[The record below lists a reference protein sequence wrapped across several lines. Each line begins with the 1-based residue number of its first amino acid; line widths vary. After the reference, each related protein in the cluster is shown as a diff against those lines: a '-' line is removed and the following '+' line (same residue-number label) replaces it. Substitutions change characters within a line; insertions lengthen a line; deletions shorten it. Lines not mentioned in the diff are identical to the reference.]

1 MAEAKKT
8 NKKTTTAKKKSAKKS
23 SAKKQTKNL
32 VIVESPAKAN
42 TIRKY
47 LGRGFDVKA
56 SIGHIR
62 DLPKSKLGID
72 VDNGFALQLVTIKG
86 KASVIKELKAAAK
99 GADNIYLAPDPDR
112 EGEAIAQHIND
123 VIDTKGNIFRIQF
136 NEITKKAI
144 IEAIENPLAINVHRV
159 QAQQARRA
167 LDRIV
172 GYKLSPLLWEKVRRG
187 LSAGRVQSV
196 ALRVIVDRENEITA
210 FKPREYWTVS
220 CLLKPAGKDAF
231 EAKLFHT
238 DGKKFEL
245 ENEADTNVTVEEIKK
260 EMLAVSALT
269 IKDKKRN
276 APPPFITSTL
286 QQAAS
291 QRFRYSASRTM
302 RLAQRL
308 YEGEDIGHDERVG
321 LITYMRTDST
331 RTAAEALEEVRGFI
345 SETMG
350 KDFLPDEANTF
361 KVKKSAQEGHEA
373 IRPTS
378 VLRTP
383 DSLKDMLQPEEYK
396 LYELIWKRFVASQM
410 SPAIINT
417 LSVDVNAGRHLL
429 RASGSNVKF
438 EGFLKVYKDEDKSDK
453 EPESIIPDLEEGERL
468 ALNEIT
474 PNQHFTQPPP
484 RYSEASLIKE
494 LEDKGIGR
502 PSTYASI
509 MSTIIDRDYAELEDR
524 RLWPT
529 ELGKLITEALVLH
542 FPTIMD
548 IGFTAQMEENLDE
561 VEGGRKDWVSLMNDY
576 YSPFIVALDKA
587 GKEMKNYKIGTEYE
601 EKCEKCGKEM
611 EIKYGRFGQF
621 LACTGYPECKST
633 KQIGKGAAEPVK
645 TGEKCHVCG
654 DGEFLIKSGKF
665 GKFIA
670 CSNYPEC
677 KTTKPFTL
685 GIKCPKDGCEGE
697 IAERKSKKGRSFY
710 GCTKYPDCD
719 FTSWEKPFDHKCE
732 VCDSKFLV
740 FARKI
745 DNNTIKLKCPNKE
758 CDFTRQLHLDI
769 PKIGGEAEA
778 KKEEATVSSDAN
790 SEQSE

>member
-1 MAEAKKT
+1 MAEAKKKA
-8 NKKTTTAKKKSAKKS
+8 KKTTSAKKSAK
-23 SAKKQTKNL
+23 SASRKQVKNL

-72 VDNGFALQLVTIKG
+72 VENGFALQLVTIKG

-123 VIDTKGNIFRIQF
+123 VIDTKGQIYRIQF

-144 IEAIENPLAINVHRV
+144 TEAIEHPLTIDVNRV

-196 ALRVIVDRENEITA
+196 ALRVLVDRENEITA
-210 FKPREYWTVS
+210 FVPREYWTVT
-220 CLLKPAGKDAF
+220 CKLKPNGKDEF
-231 EAKLFHT
+231 DAKLFHT

-245 ENEADTNVTVEEIKK
+245 DNGADAQKTVDEIKK
-260 EMLAVSALT
+260 EALAVTTLT
-269 IKDKKRN
+269 VKDKKRN
-276 APPPFITSTL
+276 APAPFITSTL

-331 RTAAEALEEVRGFI
+331 RTATEALEEVRGYI
-345 SETMG
+345 TETMG
-350 KDFLPDEANTF
+350 KDFLPEAPNTF

-383 DSLKDMLQPEEYK
+383 ASLKDMLQPEEYK
-396 LYELIWKRFVASQM
+396 VYDLIWKRFVASQM

-417 LSVDVNAGRHLL
+417 LSVDINAGRHLL

-438 EGFLKVYKDEDKSDK
+438 EGYLKVYKDDDKTDK
-453 EPESIIPDLEEGERL
+453 DDESVIPNLEEGERL

-484 RYSEASLIKE
+484 RYSEATLIKE

-509 MSTIIDRDYAELEDR
+509 MSTIIDRDYAELEER

-542 FPTIMD
+542 FPAIMD

-561 VEGGRKDWVSLMNDY
+561 VEGGRKDWVSLMNEY
-576 YSPFIVALDKA
+576 YTPFVSALEKA

-601 EKCEKCGKEM
+601 EKCDKCGKEM

-633 KQIGKGAAEPVK
+633 RQIGKGAAEPVK

-685 GIKCPKDGCEGE
+685 GIKCPKDGCIGE

-719 FTSWEKPFDHKCE
+719 FTSWEKPFDLPCE
-732 VCDSKFLV
+732 VCGSKYLV

-758 CDFTRQLHLDI
+758 CDFTRQKHIDES
-769 PKIGGEAEA
+769 KVNAGDDGE
-778 KKEEATVSSDAN
+778 KEESLASAGSD
-790 SEQSE
+790 SDQQE